1 MTQCVIKYWD
11 FPTYISSLIVD
22 QSEADFPAVTI
33 CPQSGFKEDV
43 LLVSCKRLEVINM
56 IDQIDMILRLEL
68 QNHGIENKKAYNW
81 YKGKDAFGKWSSNKT
96 GVTEKELFDE
106 VTRTPKELID
116 QIYARYYISR
126 QHKTRVLIGS
136 PEYL

>member
-1 MTQCVIKYWD
+1 
-11 FPTYISSLIVD
+11 
-22 QSEADFPAVTI
+22 
-33 CPQSGFKEDV
+33 
-43 LLVSCKRLEVINM
+43 
-56 IDQIDMILRLEL
+56 MILRLKL

>member
-56 IDQIDMILRLEL
+56 IDMILRLKL

-81 YKGKDAFGKWSSNKT
+81 YTSLPKWSSNKT
-96 GVTEKELFDE
+96 GVSEKELFDE

-126 QHKTRVLIGS
+126 QHKIRVLIVS
-136 PEYL
+136 SEYL